1 MVICDQT
8 TWVTNL
14 SLYNV
19 GKVCNNSKKALITI
33 SYVGATCNATSH
45 ILVNKGTD
53 SGLELTK
60 DSCDLYEK
68 NEL

>member
-19 GKVCNNSKKALITI
+19 DKVFQVIAIGSNSQKALII
-33 SYVGATCNATSH
+33 
-45 ILVNKGTD
+45 D
-53 SGLELTK
+53 S
-60 DSCDLYEK
+60 
-68 NEL
+68 NV